1 MPVGSIGLT
10 FVLSLDR
17 IELENRRFLPHPDLN
32 MAPSDSFRPQ
42 PQVSADSDLPTKPDA
57 SEIASVLKRAAAYVL
72 QRRFRV
78 VVLVRN
84 AYDRMTAHSNVLAA
98 VWEDLR
104 TMLRLLVRWADRSYQ
119 RVSWTPLVFIVG
131 AVLYFVV
138 PADVIP
144 DALGALGFVDD
155 VSVITMVVHRV
166 RDELDRFR
174 EWEQTALSEG

>member
-1 MPVGSIGLT
+1 MSST
-10 FVLSLDR
+10 SDR
-17 IELENRRFLPHPDLN
+17 PN
-32 MAPSDSFRPQ
+32 Q
-42 PQVSADSDLPTKPDA
+42 PEG
-57 SEIASVLKRAAAYVL
+57 SEIADVLKRAAAYVL

-78 VVLVRN
+78 AVLVRN
-84 AYDRMTAHSNVLAA
+84 AYDRMTAHSNVLSA

-119 RVSWTPLVFIVG
+119 HVSWTPLVFIVG

-174 EWEQTALSEG
+174 EWEQNALSSG